1 VVTALKHYADPVS
14 EVGRR
19 AATDHHLAS
28 WLPPATRAGMALPS
42 RHPSTAVD
50 TRVKSIPA
58 SARAAARF
66 I

>member
-14 EVGRR
+14 EVDRR

-42 RHPSTAVD
+42 RHPKHC
-50 TRVKSIPA
+50 R
-58 SARAAARF
+58 
-66 I
+66 